1 MMRRALLVA
10 LAACAPFCR
19 LSAWQPKPTWAAHLP
34 GAVRGVSAVNDTLAI
49 VSLEGADGVAA
60 LDLRSGRELWF
71 RPLPAWNHS
80 TPVVLGRAVIVSYGR
95 FPVERPPGGVAAFD
109 LSGKV
114 LWRYSGGSGMMSTP
128 LVAGQ
133 SVFALEGA
141 GCIVKLS
148 VADGRV
154 LARECLGSSF
164 GMTMPRLF
172 NGALYVGGNE
182 GSFWAL
188 DTLEVRPLW
197 RFRSDDFTMYADAPP
212 AATHGTVIASALFLT
227 HGHNSFGELPLTR
240 VMSAAFALV
249 RNGHIGDIF
258 SQKWDEQYIAGLNPR
273 DGTLKW
279 ETRIGTGP
287 HISRNTSGVPVV
299 SGDHVIVTS
308 PTALVLTD
316 VRVVDGAIRWQA
328 HLSGRSRGGVLII
341 APRVYVAQE
350 DGLLAAYDETKGERV
365 GACRLDSPSTPFTP
379 LEIDGSIVFAAEKP
393 VLYAEPLATLDER
406 LKESDFVECSAV
418 K

>member
-1 MMRRALLVA
+1 MKRRALLVA
-10 LAACAPFCR
+10 LAACAPICGLFAGQAHP
-19 LSAWQPKPTWAAHLP
+19 SWATHLP
-34 GAVRGVSAVNDTLAI
+34 GEVRGVSAVNDSLAV
-49 VSLEGADGVAA
+49 VSLEAADGVAA

-80 TPVVLGRAVIVSYGR
+80 IPAVLGSSVIVSYGR
-95 FPVERPPGGVAAFD
+95 FPVERPPGGIAAFD
-109 LSGKV
+109 LSGKL
-114 LWRYSGGSGMMSTP
+114 LWMYSAPSGMMSTP

-133 SVFALEGA
+133 SVFGLEGA

-148 VADGRV
+148 ATDGRV
-154 LARECLGSSF
+154 LAHECLGSSF

-172 NGALYVGGNE
+172 DGNLYVGGND

-188 DTLEVRPLW
+188 DTLEVRPVW

-212 AATHGTVIASALFLT
+212 AAAHGTVIASALFLT

-240 VMSAAFALV
+240 VMSAAFTLA
-249 RNGHIGDIF
+249 RNGHVAEIF

-299 SGDHVIVTS
+299 SGDHIIVTS
-308 PTALVLTD
+308 PTALVLSD
-316 VRVVDGAIRWQA
+316 VRVMDGAIRWQA
-328 HLSGRSRGGVLII
+328 HLSGRSRGGVLVVP
-341 APRVYVAQE
+341 PRVYVVQE
-350 DGLLAAYDETKGERV
+350 DGLLAAYDETKGDRI

-379 LEIDGSIVFAAEKP
+379 VEIGGSIVFAAQTP
-393 VLYAEPLATLDER
+393 VLYAEPAAELDGR
-406 LKESDFVECSAV
+406 LRKSDFIACSATH
-418 K
+418 

>member
-1 MMRRALLVA
+1 MNRRAFFVA
-10 LAACAPFCR
+10 LAVCAPLCN
-19 LSAWQPKPTWAAHLP
+19 LSARQPRPSWAAHLP

-49 VSLEGADGVAA
+49 VSLEAADGLAA

-80 TPVVLGRAVIVSYGR
+80 TPVVLGPSIIVSYGR

-109 LSGKV
+109 LNGKL
-114 LWRYSGGSGMMSTP
+114 LWSYNAPSGMMSTP
-128 LVAGQ
+128 LVAGE

-141 GCIVKLS
+141 GCVVKLGA
-148 VADGRV
+148 ADGRV
-154 LARECLGSSF
+154 LAHECLGSSF

-172 NGALYVGGNE
+172 NGSLFVGGNE

-197 RFRSDDFTMYADAPP
+197 RFRSDEFSMYADAPP
-212 AATHGTVIASALFLT
+212 AAAHGTIIASALFLT
-227 HGHNSFGELPLTR
+227 HGHNSLGEIPLTR
-240 VMSAAFALV
+240 VMSAAFTLA
-249 RNGHIGDIF
+249 RNGHVAEIF

-273 DGTLKW
+273 DGTLRW

-287 HISRNTSGVPVV
+287 HVSRNTSGVPVV
-299 SGDHVIVTS
+299 SGDHIIVTS

-316 VRVVDGAIRWQA
+316 VRVMDGAIRWQA
-328 HLSGRSRGGVLII
+328 QLSGRSRGGVLVLP
-341 APRVYVAQE
+341 PRVYVVQE
-350 DGLLAAYDETKGERV
+350 DGLLAAYDEAKGERI

-379 LEIDGSIVFAAEKP
+379 VAIGESIMFAAQTP
-393 VLYAEPLATLDER
+393 VLYAEPVSVLDGR
-406 LKESDFVECSAV
+406 LRKSGFVGCSATQ
-418 K
+418 